1 MKYSFLALFLICSS
15 TVAFSQTAAPAVKLI
30 DKGIAKDGVITS
42 FESTLADGKI
52 CLTRRLTQ
60 SASGSV
66 TKDYFIRNRVNAG
79 FNQGKIFPITLD
91 QTSFDNY
98 FEKSS
103 PELAVKL
110 PLLHKYA
117 QDNRLSYSD
126 ELSWLRLINYFNSL
140 N

>member
-1 MKYSFLALFLICSS
+1 MKNVFLAIVLVISS
-15 TVAFSQTAAPAVKLI
+15 TTAFSQTAAPAVKLV
-30 DKGIAKDGVITS
+30 DKGVAKDAVITS

-52 CLTRRLTQ
+52 CLARRLTQ
-60 SASGSV
+60 SSSGSV

-79 FNQGKIFPITLD
+79 FNQGKTFTITID
-91 QTSFDNY
+91 QASFDNY

-103 PELAVKL
+103 PELAQKL

-126 ELSWLRLINYFNSL
+126 ESSWLRLINYFNTL

>member
-1 MKYSFLALFLICSS
+1 MKNTFLALVLIFSS
-15 TVAFSQTAAPAVKLI
+15 AAAFSQTAAPAVKLI
-30 DKGIAKDGVITS
+30 DKGIAKEGVIAS

-60 SASGSV
+60 SPSGAV

-91 QTSFDNY
+91 QASFDNY

-103 PELAVKL
+103 PDLAQKL
-110 PLLHKYA
+110 PVLHKYM
-117 QDNRLSYSD
+117 QDNKLSYSD
-126 ELSWLRLINYFNSL
+126 ESSWLRVINYFNSL
-140 N
+140 